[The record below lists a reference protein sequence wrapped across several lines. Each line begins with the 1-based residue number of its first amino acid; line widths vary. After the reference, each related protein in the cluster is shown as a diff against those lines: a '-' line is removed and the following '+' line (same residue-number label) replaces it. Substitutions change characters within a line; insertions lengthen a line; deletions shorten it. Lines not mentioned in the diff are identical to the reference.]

1 MVFIVFYLLKH
12 IWWLFVS
19 HIWSFQVCFVWFF
32 GTFYLGLI
40 LVNSGTSFWMSCV
53 VFHLQ
58 VPVVPVV
65 VSSYNNFYNKKEKR
79 FDEGRLFKIVFPCV
93 FQEHPSTSVT
103 CHTFYVTLMCFI
115 CLNDVF
121 HLSHWCISYVTL
133 MYFMSQW
140 FISCH
145 THIFHV
151 PHSCVSYV
159 TLMHFICHSHA
170 ILMSHSCISYV
181 TLMYLCDTDVYHL
194 SHWCIFICH
203 TRAFHLSHS
212 CISFV
217 TLMHFICHTDVFL
230 GPVREEKKNN
240 TVDYHKTA
248 LWLWDNEHSIIILH
262 TRVTCMTHRQGVE
275 EITFASI

>member
-103 CHTFYVTLMCFI
+103 CHTFYITLMCFI

-121 HLSHWCISYVTL
+121 HLSHWCISYISL
-133 MYFMSQW
+133 MYFIRHTDVFHVSDLFHVTLIYFM
-140 FISCH
+140 CH
-145 THIFHV
+145 THAFHMSL
-151 PHSCVSYV
+151 SCISYV
-159 TLMHFICHSHA
+159 TLMQFLCHIHA
-170 ILMSHSCISYV
+170 FHV

-203 TRAFHLSHS
+203 THAFLLSHS
-212 CISFV
+212 CILFV
-217 TLMHFICHTDVFL
+217 TLMYFWGL
-230 GPVREEKKNN
+230 
-240 TVDYHKTA
+240 
-248 LWLWDNEHSIIILH
+248 
-262 TRVTCMTHRQGVE
+262 
-275 EITFASI
+275 